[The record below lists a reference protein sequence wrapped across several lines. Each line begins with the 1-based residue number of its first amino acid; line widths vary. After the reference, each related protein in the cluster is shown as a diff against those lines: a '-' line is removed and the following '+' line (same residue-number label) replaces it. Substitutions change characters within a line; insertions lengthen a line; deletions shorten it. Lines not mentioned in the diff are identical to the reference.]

1 MLPNLFKRMPA
12 HIQQN
17 ISLKSFNTFGIEAKG
32 KFFVEVATADELK
45 NILLLTDYQSMPKL
59 ILGGGSN
66 LLFTQDFDGLVV
78 KMGIRGIEK
87 IREDDENVW
96 IKVGAGE
103 IWHDFVLYCIEQG
116 WHGVEN
122 LSLIYG
128 TVGAAPMQNIGAYG
142 VEIKD
147 IFDTLIAVDR
157 QTGEQR
163 VFTHTDCKFG
173 YRESVFK
180 QELKNRYVIA
190 YVTFRLSKK
199 PHFNTSY
206 GAIQQTLT
214 EMGADQLSAKV
225 ISDAVIKIRTSK
237 LPNPAQFGNAGS
249 FFKNPEILK
258 IHFENLK
265 ESYPSLPSYPAG
277 EQKVKVP
284 AGWLV
289 EQCGW
294 RGKRIGNA
302 GAHKDQALVIVNY
315 GEANGLEV
323 KNLALQIQQSVAE
336 KFGIY
341 LDMEV
346 NLV

>member
-1 MLPNLFKRMPA
+1 MSA
-12 HIQQN
+12 HIQKN
-17 ISLKSFNTFGIEAKG
+17 TSLKSFNTFGIEAKS
-32 KFFVEVATADELK
+32 KFFVEIFTIDELK
-45 NILLLTDYQSMPKL
+45 NMLLDPNYQSMPKL

-66 LLFTQDFDGLVV
+66 ILFTQDFEGLVI
-78 KMGIRGIEK
+78 KMGIKGIEK

-96 IKVGAGE
+96 VKVGAGE
-103 IWHDFVLYCIEQG
+103 KWHDFVLYCIEQG

-147 IFDTLIAVDR
+147 IFDTLVAVDR
-157 QTGEQR
+157 LSGEQQI
-163 VFTHTDCKFG
+163 FTHTGCKFG

-180 QELKNRYVIA
+180 QELKNRYVI
-190 YVTFRLSKK
+190 VQVVFRLSKK
-199 PHFNTSY
+199 PNFNTSY
-206 GAIQQTLT
+206 GAIQQVLA

-225 ISDAVIKIRTSK
+225 ISEAVIKIRTSK

-258 IHFENLK
+258 SHFENLK
-265 ESYPSLPSYPAG
+265 EIYPQIPSYPAG

-294 RGKRIGNA
+294 RGKRIGNT

-315 GEANGLEV
+315 GEANGLEI
-323 KNLALQIQQSVAE
+323 KTLALQIQQSVVE
-336 KFGIY
+336 KFDIY